1 MSQLNIVATL
11 KIKSEFRGAFQTI
24 FKKLVEE
31 SQKEIGCIRYEL
43 NQRIDDPD
51 VYIVIETW
59 VSKQA
64 INNHNQTPHFKAFA
78 SFAKDHTE
86 KLDICIAKQVL

>member
-11 KIKSEFRGAFQTI
+11 KIKPEFRGAFQTI

-43 NQRIDDPD
+43 NQSIDDPD

-59 VSKQA
+59 A